1 MSATAAPAAPRQRP
15 HARSSTPDRTVTV
28 LGGYRRHDRDR
39 QIIAITRADGAR
51 LVIDWIAGTRS
62 DPRLVG
68 EIAADESAGNAR
80 ILARMY
86 LDDPSKGC
94 CRRLRR
100 EDLRPPQE
108 TPASPAPA
116 GGPAAVVE
124 VLCDRAGRIYTIG
137 RLPRSGH
144 SSCELRWT
152 RRRHHEDGEP
162 EVLSVRG
169 VVGALE
175 SYEPARTITATAID
189 AHRHDPSVSIEALR
203 LELQRLANS
212 STVLN
217 RGLREAVQAR
227 VQAGQV
233 SMSEIAIRCGRV
245 KRHPGGQLSGETSWL
260 ARRIGVKAEVP
271 GQPPTPWVHTDVL
284 ALIARHGLHVCPR
297 EVELG

>member
-15 HARSSTPDRTVTV
+15 HARSSTPGERVAV
-28 LGGYRRHDRDR
+28 LGGYRWHDRDR
-39 QIIAITRADGAR
+39 QIIAVTRAGGVR

-68 EIAADESAGNAR
+68 EIAADEPPGNAR
-80 ILARMY
+80 ILARLY

-100 EDLRPPQE
+100 EDLHPTPA
-108 TPASPAPA
+108 TPASPASA
-116 GGPAAVVE
+116 GGPAAAVDA
-124 VLCDRAGRIYTIG
+124 LRDRAGRIYTIG

-152 RRRHHEDGEP
+152 RRWRGADGEL

-189 AHRHDPSVSIEALR
+189 AHRHDPDVSIEALR
-203 LELQRLANS
+203 LELQRLADS

-245 KRHPGGQLSGETSWL
+245 KRHPGGQISGETSWL
-260 ARRIGVKAEVP
+260 ARRIGAKAEAP

-284 ALIARHGLHVCPR
+284 ALIARSALHICPR